1 MNLILSTCLKSPFP
15 IFILVVLSFFFLFLC
30 VCLNRV
36 KERKSLFKLTLS
48 HLKEFHFFSECPCRS
63 FFFFLLLCPK
73 LGVESATCVIL
84 LCWQCHRYYDVG
96 FSIMFALWSFFTHNT
111 HIHTCTHLMCVL
123 FHTRKYQSS
132 AIATTRWCWDW
143 KACVA

>member
-1 MNLILSTCLKSPFP
+1 MNLILSTCLKSPFR
-15 IFILVVLSFFFLFLC
+15 LSFLC
-30 VCLNRV
+30 VFE

-63 FFFFLLLCPK
+63 FHEFSFMFQVALS

-96 FSIMFALWSFFTHNT
+96 FSIMFALWSFSSFLTSIYTLLRSN
-111 HIHTCTHLMCVL
+111 LVCVL
-123 FHTRKYQSS
+123 FTVYITWELLPQR
-132 AIATTRWCWDW
+132 RWDW